1 VGNGAFASSAGADEA
16 RASEPQSLSLPAQEH
31 LGKFQLIARLGKGG
45 MGEVVLAFS
54 TGEEGFKKLVVIK
67 RLHARFSEDAR
78 MRELFLQ
85 EARLAAR
92 LNHPN
97 VVQTYEVGVQD
108 GAMVM
113 SMEYLEGQPVS
124 RLSHTWSQ
132 PANPR
137 IVARIVSDALLGL
150 QYAHELRDFDGQPL
164 EIVHRDV
171 SPHNLFVTYDGVVK
185 VLDFGIAKAA
195 NQSSGTESGV
205 LKGKIAYMSPEQ
217 LTRGETI
224 DRRSDIFCAGLVL
237 WELLCGRK
245 LLSKGS
251 MQQTFYALLNEA
263 TPRPSSIVAGVPRKL
278 DEIVLRALEKD
289 PANRYPTAHEMR
301 EALEA
306 YLASSGPPVRQEDLG
321 HLVTGAFSKERQSV
335 QDQIREMIPRIDE
348 ETSSRSLPVLND
360 NKSEGSLGSQQSRL
374 VAIDVSLEA
383 MTSNVR
389 RKWIALAAGLVVV
402 VGLGTVAVLGQ
413 RPASAVPPPTAGAPR
428 DLPPPSPVSQPVPTD
443 PATTNPDVSGS
454 PLGAAS
460 SARRKLPE
468 PTSVRNAVAQGATT
482 AAQTASTTS
491 LTIPNAPAAA
501 SAAAIATATPQA
513 LAPSEGMPGKRKFR
527 KEL

>member
-1 VGNGAFASSAGADEA
+1 
-16 RASEPQSLSLPAQEH
+16 
-31 LGKFQLIARLGKGG
+31 
-45 MGEVVLAFS
+45 
-54 TGEEGFKKLVVIK
+54 
-67 RLHARFSEDAR
+67 
-78 MRELFLQ
+78 
-85 EARLAAR
+85 
-92 LNHPN
+92 

-124 RLSHTWSQ
+124 RLSHAWSQ

-164 EIVHRDV
+164 EIVHRDI

-217 LTRGETI
+217 LTRSETI

-263 TPRPSSIVAGVPRKL
+263 TPRPSSIVAGVPQKL

-289 PANRYPTAHEMR
+289 PANRYQTAHEMR

-306 YLASSGPPVRQEDLG
+306 YLASSGPPVRQEALG

-335 QDQIREMIPRIDE
+335 QDQIREMIPKLDE
-348 ETSSRSLPVLND
+348 DTSSRSLPLLND
-360 NKSEGSLGSQQSRL
+360 NKSEGSLGSEQSRL
-374 VAIDVSLEA
+374 VAIDVSTEA
-383 MTSNVR
+383 MTSNAR
-389 RKWIALAAGLVVV
+389 RKSIALAAGLVVL
-402 VGLGTVAVLGQ
+402 VGLGTVAVLSQ
-413 RPASAVPPPTAGAPR
+413 RRASEVSSPTAAAAAR
-428 DLPPPSPVSQPVPTD
+428 DLPPPSAVSQTVPTD
-443 PATTNPDVSGS
+443 PAVTNPDVSPS
-454 PLGAAS
+454 PLGVTS

-468 PTSVRNAVAQGATT
+468 PTNVRNSVAQGVAA
-482 AAQTASTTS
+482 AAQTASTTAP
-491 LTIPNAPAAA
+491 TTPAAA
-501 SAAAIATATPQA
+501 SAVATSTATPEP
-513 LAPSEGMPGKRKFR
+513 LAPSEGTQGTPGKRKFR
-527 KEL
+527 TEL